1 MATTEG
7 GRRLSGRTAF
17 RARGV
22 RPRSRHA
29 GVALLA
35 AVAVALVLAP
45 VASAST
51 SSTSLSASSTQLSP
65 NQQVTLTATVTTSTG
80 STQGTVAFTA
90 NSAAI
95 SGCSA
100 VAVTGGQATCVTS
113 FSQPGT
119 YGLQANYS
127 GDHTYGS
134 WSTSNQVNVAV
145 SGLSTSVTLSSST
158 PSPTTGLAFILTAA
172 VSGSSGDNTPVT
184 GTVAFLDGGTPI
196 PGCTAQGVS
205 SSRQAQCQLRFD
217 AAGSHTIVA
226 QYSGDSHWTSSMSA
240 PLNLVVRASGSGRLG
255 PCAGQDQV
263 FSDVDL
269 AAARRALLCVI
280 NAVRGSY
287 GLDPVSE
294 SAALDAHAQ
303 AHPGQSWAP
312 PGVRIY
318 GGSVLFQGDGPDTP
332 YAVVAAWMHD
342 RHTCFDLLS
351 PRTEAGFGAVNH
363 PVILSPP
370 QAGQPAFGYAP
381 AWTALMLATSPGT
394 FNQPATSSC
403 PHPLPVD
410 AAGQG
415 KPRGPHQPVTDL
427 LIALAAHR
435 GPAIALEL
443 LGQVR
448 GHFAARLTVTVP
460 GGASRSIQV
469 RGPTA
474 PQSRILSVRFGAR
487 ALRGAIHNAIVRV
500 HVTETSPKP
509 STYLFELRL

>member
-1 MATTEG
+1 MF
-7 GRRLSGRTAF
+7 RLSGVLR
-17 RARGV
+17 
-22 RPRSRHA
+22 RSRRA
-29 GVALLA
+29 AVALLS
-35 AVAVALVLAP
+35 VVALALVVAP

-65 NQQVTLTATVTTSTG
+65 GQQVTLTATVTTSTG
-80 STQGTVAFTA
+80 STPGTVAFTA

-95 SGCSA
+95 SGCGA

-113 FSQPGT
+113 FSQPGS

-127 GDHTYGS
+127 GDYTYGS
-134 WSTSNQVNVAV
+134 WSTSNQVNVVV
-145 SGLSTSVTLSSST
+145 SGISTSVTLSSSS
-158 PSPTTGLAFILTAA
+158 PSPTTGLAFILTAT
-172 VSGSSGDNTPVT
+172 VSGSSGDSTPLT
-184 GTVAFLDGGTPI
+184 GTVEFLDGGTPI
-196 PGCTAQGVS
+196 TGCTSQGVS
-205 SSRQAQCQLRFD
+205 TSRQAECQLTFD
-217 AAGSHTIVA
+217 SPGSHSIVA
-226 QYSGDSHWTSSMSA
+226 KYSGDSHWTASSSA
-240 PLNLVVRASGSGRLG
+240 PLTLIVRASGSGQVG

-263 FSDVDL
+263 FRSAGL
-269 AAARRALLCVI
+269 AAARRALLCLI

-294 SAALDAHAQ
+294 SGDLDAHAQ
-303 AHPGQSWAP
+303 DHPGQSWAP

-318 GGSVLFQGDGPDTP
+318 GGSMLFQGDGPDTP
-332 YAVVAAWMHD
+332 YAVVAAWMRD
-342 RHTCFDLLS
+342 RSTCFDLLS

-381 AWTALMLATSPGT
+381 AWTALMLATAPGT
-394 FNQPATSSC
+394 FNQTATSSC

-415 KPRGPHQPVTDL
+415 KPRGSHQPITDL
-427 LIALAAHR
+427 LVALAAHR

-443 LGQVR
+443 RGQVR
-448 GHFAARLTVTVP
+448 GRFAGRLTVTVP
-460 GGASRSIQV
+460 SGASRSVQV

-474 PQSRILSVRFGAR
+474 PESRVLSVRFGAR
-487 ALRGAIHNAIVRV
+487 ALRGASHNAIVRV
-500 HVTETSPKP
+500 LVHEAFPKP